1 MKFLILILISFLFS
15 DCGKEEKVQKMHLAE
30 KGVIDL
36 RYFDFSAPASV
47 FSGIS
52 EQNSGGIVQLNGDW
66 EFYWMQYS
74 ADPEEQKRIFSQEK
88 KEYRKV
94 PKAWT
99 EYEQNGRRLLEK
111 GYALYRLKILLPEK
125 PFPAALKINLI
136 GSNYILYHNGKPIYR
151 KGFPGKNEAES
162 VPMMQISNVELE
174 EYQSETELVFLVSN
188 FNDIAAGII
197 RSVSI
202 GSQKEIFNLQKK
214 NLIIEMIVFACLG
227 IMGIYHL
234 VIFSYRKKD
243 RSPLY
248 FGIFCLLIA
257 LRVICIN
264 EKYIFDIISES
275 YYLSVHKAEYISF
288 YLSGAVFLMFLN
300 ELFREDVLSAIQKMI
315 SKLQII
321 FAAIVLLTPMKIY
334 AVYTLRPA
342 QALTIAG
349 IIYSVTVLVRAGIK
363 GKEGAWLFLSGI
375 IIFFLFIINDILYSF
390 GILRTGTFANY
401 GLLVFILV
409 QAVLLSQRF
418 SRSFLMSEKLSEQLT
433 DLNQYLEEKV
443 ELRTRHLEEARQ
455 TAERERLKSEK
466 LAESRKSLS
475 IVGQMAAGVVHDI
488 KNSIMTIKSYS
499 EAANSSEISEEE
511 RKKDLE
517 IIIQEIDKLGDMAY
531 EILDF
536 ARGDIRLF
544 KTEVRIS
551 ELLNE
556 VRDILYPDFEY
567 CGIGLEVTAESDTA
581 VMLDRSRMRRVLIN
595 LANNAREAMSENKKD
610 YRLQIRSEVLD
621 SRVKIILSDNGT
633 GIPPQ
638 IQDRLFDIFIT
649 EGKTKGT
656 GLGLFMCRWV
666 VELHN
671 GNISFTTEYGKG
683 TEFTIT
689 L

>member
-1 MKFLILILISFLFS
+1 MKLFLLILFSFLFS
-15 DCGKEEKVQKMHLAE
+15 FCGKSYLQKLPLVE

-36 RYFDFSAPASV
+36 RSFDFSASASV

-52 EQNSGGIVQLNGDW
+52 EKNSEGIVQLNGEW

-74 ADPEEQKRIFSQEK
+74 EDPEEQKRIFSQKK
-88 KEYRKV
+88 KEYYKV

-111 GYALYRLKILLPEK
+111 GYAIYRLKVLLPEK
-125 PFPAALKINLI
+125 PFPVALKINLI
-136 GSNYILYHNGKPIYR
+136 GSNYILFQNGKPIYR
-151 KGFPGKNEAES
+151 KGITGKNESES
-162 VPMMQISNVELE
+162 VPMMQISNVELDD
-174 EYQSETELVFLVSN
+174 YKSEMELVFLVSN
-188 FNDIAAGII
+188 YNDITAGII
-197 RSVSI
+197 RSISI

-257 LRVICIN
+257 VRVICIN
-264 EKYIFDIISES
+264 EKYIFDIIPES
-275 YYLSVHKAEYISF
+275 YYLTVHKAEYISF
-288 YLSGAVFLMFLN
+288 YLSGAVFLMFLS
-300 ELFREDVLSAIQKMI
+300 ELFKEELLSGIQKVI
-315 SKLQII
+315 SKIQIV
-321 FAAIVLLTPMKIY
+321 FSLIVLLTPMKIY

-375 IIFFLFIINDILYSF
+375 IIFFLFIINDIMYSF
-390 GILRTGTFANY
+390 GVLRTGTFANY

-418 SRSFLMSEKLSEQLT
+418 SRSFLMAEKLSEQLT

-443 ELRTRHLEEARQ
+443 EIRTRHLEEARQ
-455 TAERERLKSEK
+455 AAERERLKSEK

-488 KNSIMTIKSYS
+488 KNSILTIKSYS
-499 EAANSSEISEEE
+499 EAANSSETSEEE
-511 RKKDLE
+511 RKEDLE
-517 IIIQEIDKLGDMAY
+517 IIIREIDKLGDMAY

-536 ARGDIRLF
+536 ARGDIRLS
-544 KTEVRIS
+544 KTPVRVR
-551 ELLNE
+551 EFLNE
-556 VRDILYPDFEY
+556 IRDILYPDFEY
-567 CGIGLEVTAESDTA
+567 CGIRLEVKAAEDSVIEIDKG
-581 VMLDRSRMRRVLIN
+581 RMRRVLIN
-595 LANNAREAMSENKKD
+595 LANNAREAMAGNKKD
-610 YRLQIRSEVLD
+610 YCLQIRSDVSD
-621 SRVKIILSDNGT
+621 GKVRIILADNGT
-633 GIPPQ
+633 GISPQ

-656 GLGLFMCRWV
+656 GLGLFMCRWI
-666 VELHN
+666 VELH
-671 GNISFTTEYGKG
+671 GGDIQFTTEYGKG
-683 TEFTIT
+683 TEFIII

>member
-1 MKFLILILISFLFS
+1 MKLFILILFSFLFS
-15 DCGKEEKVQKMHLAE
+15 FCGINEQTQNVHFAE

-36 RYFDFSAPASV
+36 RNFDFSASASV

-52 EQNSGGIVQLNGDW
+52 EKNSGGIVQLNGEW

-74 ADPEEQKRIFSQEK
+74 EDPEEQKRIFSQES
-88 KEYRKV
+88 KEYYRV

-99 EYEQNGRRLLEK
+99 EYEKSGRRLLEK
-111 GYALYRLKILLPEK
+111 GYAIYRLKILLPEK

-136 GSNYILYHNGKPIYR
+136 GSNYILFHNGKPVYR
-151 KGFPGKNEAES
+151 KGITGRNESES
-162 VPMMQISNVELE
+162 IPMMQISNVELE
-174 EYQSETELVFLVSN
+174 DFKSETELVFLVSN
-188 FNDIAAGII
+188 YNDIAAGII
-197 RSVSI
+197 RSISI

-257 LRVICIN
+257 VRVVCIN
-264 EKYIFDIISES
+264 EKYIFDIIPET
-275 YYLSVHKAEYISF
+275 YYLAVHKAEYISF
-288 YLSGAVFLMFLN
+288 YMSGAVFLMFLN
-300 ELFREDVLSAIQKMI
+300 ELFREEILSAIQKTI
-315 SKLQII
+315 SKIQAVFSI
-321 FAAIVLLTPMKIY
+321 IVLLTPMKIY

-349 IIYSVTVLVRAGIK
+349 IIYSVAVLVRAGIK
-363 GKEGAWLFLSGI
+363 RKEGAWLFLSGI
-375 IIFFLFIINDILYSF
+375 IIFFLFIINDIMYSF
-390 GILRTGTFANY
+390 GVLRTGTFANY

-455 TAERERLKSEK
+455 AAERERLKSEK

-499 EAANSSEISEEE
+499 EAANSSEISEDE

-517 IIIQEIDKLGDMAY
+517 IIIREIDKLGDMAY

-544 KTEVRIS
+544 KTEVRVS
-551 ELLNE
+551 EFLNE
-556 VRDILYPDFEY
+556 IKDVLYPDFEY
-567 CGIGLEVTAESDTA
+567 CGIRLDVVTEADS
-581 VMLDRSRMRRVLIN
+581 VILIDRGRMRRVLIN
-595 LANNAREAMSENKKD
+595 LANNAREAMSENRND
-610 YRLQIRSEVLD
+610 YRLQIRSEISDGKV
-621 SRVKIILSDNGT
+621 RIVLSDNGT
-633 GIPPQ
+633 GISPQ

-666 VELHN
+666 VELHE
-671 GNISFTTEYGKG
+671 GTISFSTEFGKG
-683 TEFTIT
+683 TEFIIT